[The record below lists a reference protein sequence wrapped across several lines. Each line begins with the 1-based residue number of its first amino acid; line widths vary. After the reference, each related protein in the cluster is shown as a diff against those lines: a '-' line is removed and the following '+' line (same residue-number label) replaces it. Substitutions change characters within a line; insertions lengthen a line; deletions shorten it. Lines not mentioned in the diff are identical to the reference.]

1 MCWHDPSKP
10 TSCASATCIPLM
22 ARSFRFTTC
31 GPSGRLPSVVA
42 GGSAQRDPADPRHAR
57 LECKALKGADFYVV
71 RLGIRG
77 DRSSMAAPFLNW
89 LSGVSGTERI
99 AIPAGYC
106 LFER

>member
-1 MCWHDPSKP
+1 
-10 TSCASATCIPLM
+10 
-22 ARSFRFTTC
+22 
-31 GPSGRLPSVVA
+31 
-42 GGSAQRDPADPRHAR
+42 